1 MRPNRKRRQ
10 AVSPPPARAAGGT
23 CSSAGPCLP
32 GPAWDAG
39 DSWLEELASNA
50 DPGVRSPKR
59 LLEMN
64 LTWTPGYSKPAS
76 AAPSEVELGRKDEL
90 LYRDFLVYLLI
101 SLKPCLYCLFAQH
114 DFSCYPEQNDLE
126 KQLRR

>member
-39 DSWLEELASNA
+39 DSWLEELAFNA

-64 LTWTPGYSKPAS
+64 PHGHQATAS
-76 AAPSEVELGRKDEL
+76 LLQHAPSEVELGRKDEL

-114 DFSCYPEQNDLE
+114 DFSCYLEQNDLE